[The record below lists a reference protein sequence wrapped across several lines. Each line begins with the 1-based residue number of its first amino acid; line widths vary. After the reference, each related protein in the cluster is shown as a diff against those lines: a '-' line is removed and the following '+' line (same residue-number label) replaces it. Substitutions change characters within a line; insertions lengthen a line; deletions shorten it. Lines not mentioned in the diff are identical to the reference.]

1 MMCAGPIEIIGAV
14 FLLSFSILTLFAG
27 AFTLYFG
34 AGKTRK
40 IGAVLLIIGIAIIGL
55 YSYVLLADVEG
66 FFFEDVNIF
75 DAAMVV
81 IGVILGAILAA
92 GVFLIAIIKS

>member
-1 MMCAGPIEIIGAV
+1 MCAGPIEVIGTV
-14 FLLSFSILTLFAG
+14 FLLSFSILMLFAG

-40 IGAVLLIIGIAIIGL
+40 IGGVFLLIGLAIIAL
-55 YSYVLLADVEG
+55 YSYVLIADVEG

-75 DAAMVV
+75 HAAMVV